1 MAEGD
6 SPTIARRRVR
16 MAIRE
21 ARESVGLTQVQVAEE
36 MEWSASK
43 VIRIENGDVTISVSD
58 LRQLLGYLGVRDK
71 TRVTQLATEARIART
86 RAKAQTVWWQEDR
99 FRKYLSDGLRRYI
112 EYETE
117 ASEIRSFSIYYLPG
131 PLQTP
136 EYAAALTGGWRD
148 EDDEMPPAKIA
159 VLVEARQ
166 LRHAALLQ
174 RIGSVQVIVLMDQ
187 SVLMRAVGGEA
198 IFSAQLRH
206 LVELSE
212 RGLVETRMIPFDI
225 DVPIAN
231 NGSFDLMTVGAD
243 VADGEVM
250 YRENGMVDEIIEN
263 RAETARHRK
272 RFEQLWQAADDEND
286 TIEFIKGRIND
297 LEKKLS
303 DRRR

>member
-21 ARESVGLTQVQVAEE
+21 ARESVGLTQMQVAEE

-71 TRVTQLATEARIART
+71 ARVTQLAAEARIART

-99 FRKYLSDGLRRYI
+99 FRKYMSDDLRRYI

-136 EYAAALTGGWRD
+136 AYAAALTGGWRD
-148 EDDEMPPAKIA
+148 EDDEMPPAKIT

-174 RIGSVQVIVLMDQ
+174 RTGSVKVIVLMDQ

-212 RGLVETRMIPFDI
+212 RGLVEIRMIPFDI

>member
-16 MAIRE
+16 IAIRE
-21 ARESVGLTQVQVAEE
+21 ARESVGLTQQQVAEE

-43 VIRIENGDVTISVSD
+43 VIRIESGDVTISVSD
-58 LRQLLGYLGVRDK
+58 LRQLLGFLGVRDK
-71 TRVTQLATEARIART
+71 ARINELANDARIART
-86 RAKAQTVWWQEDR
+86 RAKAQSVWWQEER
-99 FRKYLSDGLRRYI
+99 FRKYTSDDLRRYI

-117 ASEIRSFSIYYLPG
+117 ASEIRSLSIFYLPG

-136 EYAAALTGGWRD
+136 AYAAALTGGWGEED
-148 EDDEMPPAKIA
+148 EQMPPEKIA
-159 VLVEARQ
+159 ILVEARQ
-166 LRHAALLQ
+166 LRHEALLR
-174 RIGSVQVIVLMDQ
+174 RIGSVKVLVVMDQ

-198 IFSAQLRH
+198 VFIDQLRQ
-206 LVELSE
+206 LIDLSE
-212 RGLVETRMIPFDI
+212 RGLVDLRMLPFDI

-231 NGSFDLMTVGAD
+231 NGSYDLMTVGANL
-243 VADGEVM
+243 ADGEVM
-250 YRENGMVDEIIEN
+250 YRENGMSDEIVEN

-286 TIEFIKGRIND
+286 TIEFVKSRITD

-303 DRRR
+303 DRQG